1 MLPDSSSL
9 ALFMAAVLALNLT
22 PGPDMLFCFATGVN
36 RGRAAGAVA
45 ALGIG
50 AGTLVHTAAA
60 ALGLAGLLLASPL
73 AFDIVRY
80 AGAAYL
86 VWLAWKTLRAPPLG
100 VAGTMPERRSLW
112 RVFGHGAVTNVLNP
126 KVALFFLAFLPQFVD
141 PNAGPVAL
149 QVFVL
154 GILIN
159 LSVTLFNLAV
169 GAGAGGLGSVLA
181 RNPAISRIQRYV
193 TATIFVG
200 LAARLAFGSGR
211 PS

>member
-1 MLPDSSSL
+1 M
-9 ALFMAAVLALNLT
+9 
-22 PGPDMLFCFATGVN
+22 
-36 RGRAAGAVA
+36 A

-154 GILIN
+154 GCSSTCPGRWSTSRSARGRRPRLRSGPEPGDFTYSALCYRN
-159 LSVTLFNLAV
+159 DLRRPGGPAGLWFGAALLSGYPLSFPVV
-169 GAGAGGLGSVLA
+169 VLPLE
-181 RNPAISRIQRYV
+181 RTPHLVMTRY
-193 TATIFVG
+193 
-200 LAARLAFGSGR
+200 S
-211 PS
+211 

>member
-1 MLPDSSSL
+1 
-9 ALFMAAVLALNLT
+9 
-22 PGPDMLFCFATGVN
+22 
-36 RGRAAGAVA
+36 
-45 ALGIG
+45 
-50 AGTLVHTAAA
+50 
-60 ALGLAGLLLASPL
+60 
-73 AFDIVRY
+73 
-80 AGAAYL
+80 
-86 VWLAWKTLRAPPLG
+86 
-100 VAGTMPERRSLW
+100 MPERRSLW

-154 GILIN
+154 GMLIN
-159 LSVTLFNLAV
+159 LSGTLVNLAV

-200 LAARLAFGSGR
+200 LGGPAGLRFRAALLSGVSLSFPVVVLPLER
-211 PS
+211 MPHLVMTGYS